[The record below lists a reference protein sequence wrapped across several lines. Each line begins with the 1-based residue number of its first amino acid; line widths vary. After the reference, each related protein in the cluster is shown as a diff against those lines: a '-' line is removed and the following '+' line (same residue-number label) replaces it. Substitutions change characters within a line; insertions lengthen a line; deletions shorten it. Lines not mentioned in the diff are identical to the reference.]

1 MGIIGTKKE
10 VEKHF
15 PDRVKFKN
23 NAYHKLNLARD
34 IGSNRNGPYTYDN
47 NN

>member
-1 MGIIGTKKE
+1 MGIIGNKKE
-10 VEKHF
+10 VVKHF
-15 PDRVKFKN
+15 SDRVKFKN

-34 IGSNRNGPYTYDN
+34 IGSNKHGPHTYAN